1 MARKPYP
8 DRFKKK
14 KKKKRFLAYVT
25 ECSRVGFGKAR
36 PVQGSLSEVI
46 RVHFLVL
53 GVFSF
58 LSLTFFLQTLLSGLR
73 RESMRLASSDCW
85 GIVYPGSNLSG
96 KECAFLS

>member
-1 MARKPYP
+1 MCSLNTKNISQTALYFMWQENLIQTGLR
-8 DRFKKK
+8 K

-58 LSLTFFLQTLLSGLR
+58 LSLTFFADSSL
-73 RESMRLASSDCW
+73 RLAEREHEI
-85 GIVYPGSNLSG
+85 G
-96 KECAFLS
+96 FQ